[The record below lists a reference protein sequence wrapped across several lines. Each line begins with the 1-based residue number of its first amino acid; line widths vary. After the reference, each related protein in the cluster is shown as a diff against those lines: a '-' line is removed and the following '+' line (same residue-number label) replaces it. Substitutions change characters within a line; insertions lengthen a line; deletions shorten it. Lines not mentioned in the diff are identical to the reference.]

1 MTFKY
6 LSYLSPEV
14 MLKFTRRAR
23 GHFVILN
30 EIGVHVFE
38 YNPVHNTKV
47 LWFIS

>member
-14 MLKFTRRAR
+14 MVKFTRRAR
-23 GHFVILN
+23 GHFVILD
-30 EIGVHVFE
+30 EIGVHVIE
-38 YNPVHNTKV
+38 YNPVHNIKV